1 MQVLVGTLFTLFLV
15 SCCSCHKL
23 SKGVVKQTNF
33 NVEDYGAVGDATTDD
48 SLVNVVKFSSLIIFI
63 VFVFF
68 TFIYLI
74 SLLELVGF
82 S

>member
-1 MQVLVGTLFTLFLV
+1 MQLFIGTLFTLLFV

-48 SLVNVVKFSSLIIFI
+48 SLVNIVKFSRLIIFI
-63 VFVFF
+63 VFVFLHS
-68 TFIYLI
+68 FI
-74 SLLELVGF
+74 
-82 S
+82 